1 MPDTITLPQAA
12 HEFGLD
18 ARTVARIRRV
28 LGRRGRVGHL
38 LERANVIVYER
49 ALVVATIHAD
59 QERQRMR
66 ADRERLSRRRRV
78 AAVAPRS
85 PTSGSSTGVTR
96 VYGGPPEASPPRR
109 AVLIPRAHADV
120 GR

>member
-59 QERQRMR
+59 QERQRLR
-66 ADRERLSRRRRV
+66 ADRERFC
-78 AAVAPRS
+78 
-85 PTSGSSTGVTR
+85 PTKACGRCGTPIPHVWILDR
-96 VYGGPPEASPPRR
+96 CHACLRR
-109 AVLIPRAHADV
+109 AA
-120 GR
+120 